1 MCRRLKIRG
10 GGFIY
15 LTFFFTLVL
24 GLTAGQARGQHRA
37 AYWDGDYRTWW
48 ADDAITI
55 AIRDDF
61 KAAGYTILDADELK
75 TWMDARIA
83 DGATSVV
90 VFCRDNAPDTV
101 VESVSANCTL
111 RRYLDAGGK
120 IVWYSDIPLWEIAH
134 SDGTFTYL
142 GGAGCANILGIAGV
156 DWTNSTGS
164 QVTLTDD
171 GIDWGLT
178 ETWRSER
185 WTPANQVDIILA
197 SDRAGNAAAWMK
209 HFVPGDTTGG
219 FVRIW
224 DVDVSPD
231 NRPSFEDLLAV
242 AEYGLGSNPYA
253 RGPDPADRALL
264 TEFESG
270 VLGYIFSCK
279 PGDFA
284 VSHDVYFGENFD
296 DVNDGTG
303 DTFRCRLWL
312 YAE

>member
-1 MCRRLKIRG
+1 
-10 GGFIY
+10 
-15 LTFFFTLVL
+15 
-24 GLTAGQARGQHRA
+24 LTAGQARGQHRA
-37 AYWDGDYRTWW
+37 AYWDGRYRSWW

-55 AIRDDF
+55 AIRDEF

-101 VESVSANCTL
+101 VESMSANCTL
-111 RRYLDAGGK
+111 RGYLDAGGK
-120 IVWYSDIPLWEIAH
+120 IVWYSDVPLWDLAH

-142 GGAGCANILGIAGV
+142 GGAGCANILGIVGV

-197 SDRAGNAAAWMK
+197 SDRAGNAAAWVK
-209 HFVPGDTTGG
+209 HFVPGTTYYWRIDEVNDTEPN
-219 FVRIW
+219 
-224 DVDVSPD
+224 SPWKGPVWSFSI
-231 NRPSFEDLLAV
+231 PSKKA
-242 AEYGLGSNPYA
+242 YSPT
-253 RGPDPADRALL
+253 PADGGKFID
-264 TEFESG
+264 TEVT
-270 VLGYIFSCK
+270 VLSWT
-279 PGDFA
+279 PGFGA
-284 VSHDVYFGENFD
+284 VLHTVYFDDDFNTVANATGELAQVVTNF
-296 DVNDGTG
+296 NPGQ
-303 DTFRCRLWL
+303 L
-312 YAE
+312 